1 MEHTLLI
8 KIAIA
13 IGGLVILGLALTVYE
28 FREHIMFWKKP
39 KKKNQ

>member
-1 MEHTLLI
+1 MDDTLLI

-13 IGGLVILGLALTVYE
+13 IGGLFILGLALTIYE